1 MAAIIQR
8 LGLASYRNRRRVLAI
23 WVGVVVIL
31 AVLAGSLSKPFSE
44 EFKIPGTGSQQ
55 TIDLLKEKL
64 PAASGASGQVVF
76 AAPAGGAV
84 EDDAAAIDRS
94 VAAAAKT
101 PGVVLVT
108 DPLKTP
114 GAVSKDGRYALAQVQ
129 FAEEKDQIKASQ
141 RDRLQAAFAPA
152 ENAGLDV
159 EFGGAAGEEKGKVGG
174 APELIG
180 LIVALIVLTITF
192 GSLLTAGLPLTTA
205 VTGVG
210 IGLLGIA
217 VATAFTTLSSTTT
230 SLAAMLGL
238 AVGIDYALFIV
249 SRYRTSVTAGMGE
262 EEAIGHAVGTSG
274 SAVVFAGSTVAI
286 ALAALTVCGIPFLTA
301 MGLAAAGTVV
311 VAVLIAL
318 TLVPALLGFA
328 GPRALRG
335 KDLEKPRGTERT
347 LGYRWVGIITRH
359 RYAAAG
365 IGAALLLVLAI
376 PVLNLRLGL
385 PGEGTAPKH
394 ETKRQ
399 AYDLIAAGFGAGSN
413 GRLTVVAELPPRGGE
428 GVAAEVAGELGK
440 VADVAAVD
448 PPIYDP
454 AKSLAVI
461 EVTPRSG
468 PESTATEDLV
478 EAIRERATG
487 RGGASLLVAGQTAS
501 NIDVSKQL
509 SDSLPVYL
517 LVVVGL
523 ALVLLTIAFRSV
535 PVPLIAVAGF
545 LLTIGASFGTVVAVF
560 QEGTAAGL
568 FGIEASST
576 ILSFLPVLAIG
587 ILFGLAMDY
596 QVFLVSRMRE
606 EHAHGAAPLDAVRVG
621 FRAGARVVTAA
632 GLIMISVFAGFI
644 LPEEPIIKSI
654 GFALAVGI
662 LFDAFVVRMTIVP
675 AVMAMLG
682 ERAWWLPGWLDRLI
696 PNVDLEGSALVSG
709 VADVGGAG
717 GRGADHRRAGEA
729 VVDQGPG
736 EHGAEP
742 GHDRGAEVG
751 GVEGL

>member
-8 LGLASYRNRRRVLAI
+8 LGLTSYRHRRRTLAI
-23 WVGVVVIL
+23 WFGLVVVL
-31 AVLAGSLSKPFSE
+31 AVLAASFSKPLSE
-44 EFKIPGTGSQQ
+44 VFKIPGTGSQQ
-55 TIDLLKEKL
+55 TVDLLKERL
-64 PAASGASGQVVF
+64 PAAGGASGQIVF
-76 AAPAGGAV
+76 AAPVGGQVRA
-84 EDDAAAIDRS
+84 DAAAIERG
-94 VAAAAKT
+94 VRVAAKT

-114 GAVSKDGRYALAQVQ
+114 GAISKDGRFALAQVQ
-129 FAEEKDQIKASQ
+129 FTEEKNEIKASQ
-141 RDRLQAAFAPA
+141 RRRLQASFAAA
-152 ENAGLDV
+152 EGAGLDV
-159 EFGGAAGEEKGKVGG
+159 QFGGAAGEQKSKIGA

-180 LIVALIVLTITF
+180 LIVALLVLTITF

-205 VTGVG
+205 VTGVA
-210 IGLLGIA
+210 IGLLGISL
-217 VATAFTTLSSTTT
+217 ATAFTELSSTTT

-249 SRYRTSVTAGMGE
+249 SRYRTNVVDGME
-262 EEAIGHAVGTSG
+262 MEAAVGHAGGTSG

-286 ALAALTVCGIPFLTA
+286 ALAALSVCGIPFLTA

-311 VAVLIAL
+311 FAVLIAL

-328 GPRALRG
+328 GERALRG
-335 KDLEKPRGTERT
+335 KNLGRPRGTEMT
-347 LGYRWVGIITRH
+347 LGNRWVGMITRH
-359 RYAAAG
+359 PYAAAG
-365 IGAALLLVLAI
+365 IGSVVLLALAI
-376 PVLNLRLGL
+376 PVGSLRLGL

-394 ETKRQ
+394 ETTRQ
-399 AYDLIAAGFGAGSN
+399 AYDLISEGFGVGAN
-413 GRLTVVAELPPRGGE
+413 GRLTVVAELPAKRRGASALA
-428 GVAAEVAGELGK
+428 VAADLAK
-440 VADVAAVD
+440 IDDVAAVD
-448 PPIYDP
+448 PPIFDP

-478 EAIRERATG
+478 QAIRERAVGPAGPT
-487 RGGASLLVAGQTAS
+487 LLVAGQTAS

-509 SDSLPVYL
+509 SDSLPLYL

-523 ALVLLTIAFRSV
+523 AIVLLTIAFRSV
-535 PVPLIAVAGF
+535 LVPVVAVGGF
-545 LLTIGASFGTVVAVF
+545 LLTIGAAFGTVVAVF

-568 FGIEASST
+568 FRVEASAT

-606 EHAHGAAPLDAVRVG
+606 EHARGVASLDAVRIG

-632 GLIMISVFAGFI
+632 GLIMISVFAGFV

-682 ERAWWLPGWLDRLI
+682 ERAWWLPGWLGRII
-696 PNVDLEGSALVSG
+696 PDVDLEGATLTGSAAP
-709 VADVGGAG
+709 ADD
-717 GRGADHRRAGEA
+717 GRR
-729 VVDQGPG
+729 
-736 EHGAEP
+736 
-742 GHDRGAEVG
+742 
-751 GVEGL
+751 